1 MNVDELAL
9 RIRTI
14 LEDKKAKEV
23 EVIDVSAKT
32 QLAERFVIATGTSTT
47 HIRSL
52 AEEVQFRLKNEDHVE
67 ADHAEGY
74 ESCRWVLLDYK
85 DVIVHVFHTEDRA
98 YYNLERLWSRRP
110 GSTEKVALAPRGPG
124 EAD

>member
-1 MNVDELAL
+1 MNVDQLTA

-23 EVIDVSAKT
+23 EVIDVSERT

-52 AEEVQFRLKNEDHVE
+52 AEEVQFRLKNEDRLE

-74 ESCRWVLLDYK
+74 ESCRWILLDYK
-85 DVIVHVFHTEDRA
+85 DVIVHVFHTEDRQF
-98 YYNLERLWSRRP
+98 YNLERLWSRRP
-110 GSTEKVALAPRGPG
+110 GSGEKVALAPPAPG
-124 EAD
+124 EG